1 MINNKI
7 NNKNNKTNKNRNL
20 SNSSNN
26 NIINTNN
33 KNNTNTNKNKDN
45 EIIKCRYCG
54 STYCV
59 KHGKTSTNKERY
71 LCKSCNKNFS
81 LNDNRIKH
89 PIKHILL
96 ALILLNKNISK
107 RNIQKTLQEVFKIK
121 LSYSVLD
128 RWFKTFEYLLDNNK
142 DKERDKDKN
151 KEDKKLNNNNNKNN
165 TNKNIPKKI
174 DILEMDELWSYYYD
188 LKKNEEKESKYGL
201 LLTETEIK
209 LLHLK

>member
-1 MINNKI
+1 MY
-7 NNKNNKTNKNRNL
+7 NR
-20 SNSSNN
+20 
-26 NIINTNN
+26 
-33 KNNTNTNKNKDN
+33 
-45 EIIKCRYCG
+45 
-54 STYCV
+54 
-59 KHGKTSTNKERY
+59 
-71 LCKSCNKNFS
+71 NFS

-142 DKERDKDKN
+142 DKDKN
-151 KEDKKLNNNNNKNN
+151 K
-165 TNKNIPKKI
+165 NIQKKI
-174 DILEMDELWSYYYD
+174 DILEMDELYSYYCD
-188 LKKNEEKESKYGL
+188 IRKERKKNEEKESKYGL

-209 LLHLK
+209 LLHIK

>member
-1 MINNKI
+1 MIGNEINNET
-7 NNKNNKTNKNRNL
+7 NEFNKNEYNK
-20 SNSSNN
+20 
-26 NIINTNN
+26 
-33 KNNTNTNKNKDN
+33 
-45 EIIKCRYCG
+45 IIKCRYCG
-54 STYCV
+54 SVYCI

-71 LCKSCNKNFS
+71 LCKNCNRNFS

-142 DKERDKDKN
+142 DKDKDKN
-151 KEDKKLNNNNNKNN
+151 K
-165 TNKNIPKKI
+165 NIQKKI
-174 DILEMDELWSYYYD
+174 DILEMDETYSYYCD
-188 LKKNEEKESKYGL
+188 IRKERKKNKDTESKYGL

-209 LLHLK
+209 LLHIK

>member
-1 MINNKI
+1 MY
-7 NNKNNKTNKNRNL
+7 NR
-20 SNSSNN
+20 
-26 NIINTNN
+26 
-33 KNNTNTNKNKDN
+33 
-45 EIIKCRYCG
+45 
-54 STYCV
+54 
-59 KHGKTSTNKERY
+59 
-71 LCKSCNKNFS
+71 NFS

-142 DKERDKDKN
+142 DKDKDKN
-151 KEDKKLNNNNNKNN
+151 KNNNIK
-165 TNKNIPKKI
+165 KKKI
-174 DILEMDELWSYYYD
+174 DILEMDELYSYYYD
-188 LKKNEEKESKYGL
+188 IRKERKKNKDTESKYGL

-209 LLHLK
+209 LLHIK

>member
-1 MINNKI
+1 MIGNEI
-7 NNKNNKTNKNRNL
+7 NNKTNE
-20 SNSSNN
+20 
-26 NIINTNN
+26 I
-33 KNNTNTNKNKDN
+33 NKNKYN
-45 EIIKCRYCG
+45 KIIKCRYCG
-54 STYCV
+54 SVYCI

-71 LCKSCNKNFS
+71 LCKNCNRNFS

-142 DKERDKDKN
+142 DKDKDKN
-151 KEDKKLNNNNNKNN
+151 NNIKK
-165 TNKNIPKKI
+165 KKI

-209 LLHLK
+209 LLHIK

>member
-1 MINNKI
+1 MIGNEI
-7 NNKNNKTNKNRNL
+7 NNKTNE
-20 SNSSNN
+20 
-26 NIINTNN
+26 I
-33 KNNTNTNKNKDN
+33 NKNKYN
-45 EIIKCRYCG
+45 KIIKCRYCG
-54 STYCV
+54 SVYCI

-71 LCKSCNKNFS
+71 LCKNCNRNFS

-142 DKERDKDKN
+142 DKDKDKN
-151 KEDKKLNNNNNKNN
+151 
-165 TNKNIPKKI
+165 IQKKI
-174 DILEMDELWSYYYD
+174 DILEMDETYSYYCD
-188 LKKNEEKESKYGL
+188 IRKERKKNKDTESKYGL

-209 LLHLK
+209 LLHIK

>member
-1 MINNKI
+1 MY
-7 NNKNNKTNKNRNL
+7 NR
-20 SNSSNN
+20 
-26 NIINTNN
+26 
-33 KNNTNTNKNKDN
+33 
-45 EIIKCRYCG
+45 
-54 STYCV
+54 
-59 KHGKTSTNKERY
+59 
-71 LCKSCNKNFS
+71 NFS

-142 DKERDKDKN
+142 DKDKN
-151 KEDKKLNNNNNKNN
+151 K
-165 TNKNIPKKI
+165 NIQKKI
-174 DILEMDELWSYYYD
+174 DILEMDELYSYYCD
-188 LKKNEEKESKYGL
+188 IRKERKKDEEKESKYGL

-209 LLHLK
+209 LLHIK

>member
-1 MINNKI
+1 MIGNEI
-7 NNKNNKTNKNRNL
+7 NNKTNE
-20 SNSSNN
+20 
-26 NIINTNN
+26 I
-33 KNNTNTNKNKDN
+33 NKNKYN
-45 EIIKCRYCG
+45 KIIKCRYCG
-54 STYCV
+54 SVYCI

-71 LCKSCNKNFS
+71 LCKNCNRNFS

-142 DKERDKDKN
+142 DKDKDKDKN
-151 KEDKKLNNNNNKNN
+151 NNIKK
-165 TNKNIPKKI
+165 KKI

-188 LKKNEEKESKYGL
+188 LKKTKRKNQNMDCC
-201 LLTETEIK
+201 
-209 LLHLK
+209 

>member
-1 MINNKI
+1 MIGNEI
-7 NNKNNKTNKNRNL
+7 NNKTNE
-20 SNSSNN
+20 
-26 NIINTNN
+26 I
-33 KNNTNTNKNKDN
+33 NKNKYN
-45 EIIKCRYCG
+45 KIIKCRYCG
-54 STYCV
+54 SVYCI
-59 KHGKTSTNKERY
+59 KYGKTSTNKERY
-71 LCKSCNKNFS
+71 LCKNCNRNFS

-142 DKERDKDKN
+142 DKDKDKDKN
-151 KEDKKLNNNNNKNN
+151 NNIKK
-165 TNKNIPKKI
+165 KKI

-188 LKKNEEKESKYGL
+188 LKKTKRKNQNMDCC
-201 LLTETEIK
+201 
-209 LLHLK
+209 